1 MKKRDY
7 LSPHRWQ
14 KSSLADFEPSQ
25 TDFFRNP
32 RPLKFG
38 RYIAIF
44 LIGIVVFFLIF
55 HHSNHVPTSPLK
67 VAERGPTIQNVTLPT
82 LTHPTSVSA
91 PKTA

>member
-7 LSPHRWQ
+7 LSPNRWQ
-14 KSSLADFEPSQ
+14 KSSLADFEPSK
-25 TDFFRNP
+25 TDFLLNA

-55 HHSNHVPTSPLK
+55 HHSSRIPTSPLK
-67 VAERGPTIQNVTLPT
+67 VAEMGPTIQNVTLPT
-82 LTHPTSVSA
+82 LAHTTSVSA
-91 PKTA
+91 PKPA